1 MMNIVHFCTY
11 IHAASFESL
20 FWCQLR
26 GFITLDFLKSP
37 QSDRYRVLGNV
48 AKGMCSWYRTFL
60 FEVGVGRS
68 WDVVSGPKTSQDI
81 PVWLAPNVQVCSVF
95 LPVWSKAWLS
105 IKCQDLTK
113 DKRWRRIT
121 TVEMWAGVG
130 VICKVFSFCCV
141 PCLSAFL
148 GIATLVETMLT
159 AYRRFSELRFLR
171 FS

>member
-1 MMNIVHFCTY
+1 MHIWSYLY

-60 FEVGVGRS
+60 FEVGVGGS
-68 WDVVSGPKTSQDI
+68 WDVVSGPKTSQGI

-105 IKCQDLTK
+105 IKCQDLTT

-121 TVEMWAGVG
+121 TVEMWAGMG
-130 VICKVFSFCCV
+130 CRQVICKSYKVVYFVVYYVFRH
-141 PCLSAFL
+141 FL
-148 GIATLVETMLT
+148 A
-159 AYRRFSELRFLR
+159 
-171 FS
+171 